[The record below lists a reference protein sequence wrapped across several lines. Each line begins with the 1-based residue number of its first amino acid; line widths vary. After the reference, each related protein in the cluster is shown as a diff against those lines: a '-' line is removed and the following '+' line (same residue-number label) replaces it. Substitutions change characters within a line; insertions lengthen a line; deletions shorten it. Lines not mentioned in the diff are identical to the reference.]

1 MEKNPSK
8 TSTETIA
15 FLAKLWNS
23 GSLKSATK
31 YETILKY
38 FTKHSLPKIDEVEA
52 AEVQRFFKLRHQPNC
67 VSSESKS
74 DLIKVLSKSVKKNS
88 SLEKIATCLALIS
101 NEGFKDFFK
110 AHLDT
115 YCKFLETILKA
126 FIANADDENCATETF
141 ANIVTELYCFVKIDK
156 FKDFFVEH
164 VLISLSEATKKVP
177 ATEKSAVLDL
187 LKSIFFARITSS
199 DSNLEIFES
208 DLTQEKESIL
218 MDTFIAI
225 NKYNS
230 TEIAKFLRFINDNQL
245 ENCDGDDDQFLS
257 QTKRIFL
264 LLKAHE
270 VDLAPVKR
278 QEPGLFEKI
287 ASRVTAA
294 VESSKHSMN
303 FAEFLQTLSS
313 FISCDAF
320 LFEKNIY
327 EILTDCM
334 LKEKSAPELM
344 NYEALLSIV
353 IKIYG
358 KDLNQF
364 LKKLLKTLDVKLES
378 LTLPKKRKRKLLS
391 GSELEATPKKIKLAS
406 GEVSVDRC
414 GDWTYIAHIW
424 PSATAEQFA
433 EIVAGLNVVQTI
445 KVLTQLN
452 DFLVKSLKVL
462 KDSSSISENVLFKID
477 FASNLLCELFSNT
490 RIHEQ
495 LMYKQETIAKAANDF
510 NQTQHLF
517 YEIILNIEY
526 NNRVMNAFLKLSSNY
541 ENFLMLY
548 FYQHNADVKS
558 SLELQFIGNQSNIKS
573 EFEIIQQR
581 IKNFGKAEEK
591 NQLNSLIIQHQQKS
605 QLFSVAEMS
614 KSDDLSSILNDDK
627 QVDFL
632 LQKHDTRSFFI
643 NSLGKKELKQFT
655 QYLIK
660 LEDKELQSSALSV
673 ISQSQ
678 KLLDGFIVDLLQN
691 VDSNNFKLLLEM
703 FDQLL
708 LACASDDNKML
719 IFETLLKH
727 KTADNTQVV
736 SVIEKLFKNDSY
748 KMFFKD
754 FTAQSVVQVFDGKC
768 TKVHQSILSN
778 AARKMN
784 VNTLENFN
792 WIVKNGDEELLEIL
806 AQVASEV
813 MKLLIPNYF
822 NANINISQVPLTPA
836 SGVTADAINKFKSD
850 LIQKLLKNFNKTEVN
865 EEKSTGFV
873 ALAKMCSE
881 NSSIL
886 KDEAK
891 SQYMTLLQKFTKKIV
906 SL

>member
-1 MEKNPSK
+1 
-8 TSTETIA
+8 
-15 FLAKLWNS
+15 
-23 GSLKSATK
+23 LKSATK

-38 FTKHSLPKIDEVEA
+38 LTKHSLPKIDEIEA
-52 AEVQRFFKLRHQPNC
+52 TEIQRFFKLRHQTNC

-74 DLIKVLSKSVKKNS
+74 ELIKVLSKSVKKTS
-88 SLEKIATCLALIS
+88 SLEKIATCLAVVS
-101 NEGFKDFFK
+101 NDGFKDFFK

-115 YCKFLETILKA
+115 YCKFLETILKG
-126 FIANADDENCATETF
+126 FTANDNDENNATETF
-141 ANIVTELYCFVKIDK
+141 ANIVTELYCFVKIDS
-156 FKDFFVEH
+156 FKELFVEH
-164 VLISLSEATKKVP
+164 VLISLSEATKKVTS
-177 ATEKSAVLDL
+177 TEKSAVLDL
-187 LKSIFFARITSS
+187 LKSIFFARITSE
-199 DSNLEIFES
+199 SNLEIFES
-208 DLTQEKESIL
+208 DLTQEKESII

-230 TEIAKFLRFINDNQL
+230 TEIAKFLRFINDNQI

-287 ASRVTAA
+287 ATRVTTA

-334 LKEKSAPELM
+334 LKDKSAPELI

-364 LKKLLKTLDVKLES
+364 LKKLLKTIDVKLES

-406 GEVSVDRC
+406 GEVAVDRC

-424 PSATAEQFA
+424 PSATAAQFA
-433 EIVAGLNVVQTI
+433 EIVAGLNVMQTI

-462 KDSSSISENVLFKID
+462 KESSGISENVLFKID

-495 LMYKQETIAKAANDF
+495 LMYKQETIAKAANEF

-591 NQLNSLIIQHQQKS
+591 NQLNSLIIQHQMKS
-605 QLFSVAEMS
+605 QLFSVAETS
-614 KSDDLSSILNDDK
+614 KSDDLSSILNDEK

-632 LQKHDTRSFFI
+632 LQKPDTRSFFI
-643 NSLGKKELKQFT
+643 NSLDSKELKHFT

-660 LEDKELQSSALSV
+660 LEDKELQTSALNV

-678 KLLDGFIVDLLQN
+678 VLLDGFIVDLLQN
-691 VDSNNFKLLLEM
+691 VDSNNFKLLLEI

-708 LACASDDNKML
+708 LACASDDNKKR

-727 KTADNTQVV
+727 KITDNTQVV

-792 WIVKNGDEELLEIL
+792 WIVKNGDAELLEIL

-813 MKLLIPNYF
+813 MKVLLPYCF
-822 NANINISQVPLTPA
+822 NANT
-836 SGVTADAINKFKSD
+836 
-850 LIQKLLKNFNKTEVN
+850 NFYR
-865 EEKSTGFV
+865 FH
-873 ALAKMCSE
+873 
-881 NSSIL
+881 
-886 KDEAK
+886 
-891 SQYMTLLQKFTKKIV
+891 
-906 SL
+906 